1 MLIFGVQTSSAQ
13 IEAWSSH
20 HFKGTTG
27 DVIGF
32 RKMSPADTSNSAP
45 LTIFL
50 HGAGERGRDN
60 IKQLAH
66 GKDVLAKA
74 ATQHGA
80 IVIAPQCPWT
90 SYWAN
95 VDRAT
100 EPVTGRVSL
109 RYPFRA
115 SPTPALQQV
124 IYLLDSLVATRG
136 VDTNSIHL
144 VGISMGGMGVLE
156 LAARFPGRFASVT
169 SMAGTYGPQIA
180 PILAL
185 TPKLRFFHGDKDF
198 LVHVDITRA
207 LVKRAKAFGANVDY
221 IEFAGANHNSW
232 DPAFARENYWDWV
245 FGKE

>member
-1 MLIFGVQTSSAQ
+1 MLLSTAMFSQKVSWTTHTFNGKGGEVLPFQIAQ
-13 IEAWSSH
+13 A
-20 HFKGTTG
+20 
-27 DVIGF
+27 
-32 RKMSPADTSNSAP
+32 MSTPAAKRP
-45 LTIFL
+45 LVLFL

-60 IKQLAH
+60 AKQLTH
-66 GKDVLAKA
+66 GKEVLAKA
-74 ATQHGA
+74 ATEHGA
-80 IVIAPQCPWT
+80 IVLAPQCPWT

-95 VDRAT
+95 VDRGT

-115 SPTPALQQV
+115 NPTPALQSV
-124 IYLLDSLVATRG
+124 IHLLDSLLASG
-136 VDTNSIHL
+136 SVDTNAIHL

-156 LAARFPGRFASVT
+156 LAARMPGRFASVT

-207 LVKRAKAFGANVDY
+207 LVKRIKSFGGNVDY
-221 IEFAGANHNSW
+221 IEFEGANHNSW
-232 DPAFARENYWDWV
+232 DPAFAMEGYWGWV
-245 FGKE
+245 FEE